1 MEPNWDP
8 GVKKYFVKVLN
19 SICMGLMWMM
29 ACATA
34 GIYFGLAFTGTG
46 NPIIYT
52 LLFYSGMALSLYL
65 LVRYYYRTWRK

>member
-19 SICMGLMWMM
+19 SIFTGLMWMI

-34 GIYFGLAFTGTG
+34 GIYFGLAFTGKG
-46 NPIIYT
+46 KPLIYT
-52 LLFYSGMALSLYL
+52 LLFYLGMAFSLYL
-65 LVRYYYRTWRK
+65 LLRYYYRTWRK